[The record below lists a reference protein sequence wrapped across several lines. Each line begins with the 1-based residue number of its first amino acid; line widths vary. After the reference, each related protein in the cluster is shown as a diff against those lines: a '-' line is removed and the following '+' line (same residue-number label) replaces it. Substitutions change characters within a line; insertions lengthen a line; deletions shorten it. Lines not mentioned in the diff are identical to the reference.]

1 MNISQVKYNSNQ
13 NKIIFL
19 TTNNSTPIKMK
30 RFSFSNSKTS
40 NLLKQKCRNKN
51 KIKEAIINNN
61 SSSFN
66 ILNGSQK
73 YIFNN
78 YKLSPLIALLIYE
91 KSINKLFDF
100 IKRRIPKNIFFEIK
114 KKYISFVIEELH
126 IKSKNILLNLSEQ
139 DLMNLNVKLF
149 TSSISINNNSNNSN
163 NFFAQYHKLNSNSNS
178 LNKCNFNS
186 NSLFKLNKDKSKS
199 KFLSF
204 NSFNNAES
212 KKQNKSL
219 VNSTNI
225 LLQPK
230 KSKNICN
237 TEYTHKNNG
246 MQNKFKKNKKIEA
259 GIEFFNHLRNI
270 SMMNGSPKYIPNKN
284 IYLDNRKKVNLKE
297 KIITKDKK
305 LGFIKNKS
313 NNLKK
318 NIIEENKIFGN
329 EEKNENACEKNNNNK
344 NKNEKKEEVKVEDK
358 NCLHQLNLIKENL
371 EDNLKNMFNFSYGYY
386 LNYDR
391 ESESSKSL
399 YKLNND
405 YSNIKIN

>member
-1 MNISQVKYNSNQ
+1 MNISQLKNNNNQ

-40 NLLKQKCRNKN
+40 NQLKPKCRNKN

-66 ILNGSQK
+66 ILNESQK

-100 IKRRIPKNIFFEIK
+100 IKRRIPKNIFLDIK

-126 IKSKNILLNLSEQ
+126 IKSKNILLNLSEH
-139 DLMNLNVKLF
+139 DLINLNVKLF
-149 TSSISINNNSNNSN
+149 ISSLNINNNANISN

-178 LNKCNFNS
+178 LYKCNCNS

-219 VNSTNI
+219 VNTTNI
-225 LLQPK
+225 LLQSK
-230 KSKNICN
+230 KSKNICH
-237 TEYTHKNNG
+237 TEYAHKNNG

-259 GIEFFNHLRNI
+259 GIELLNHLRNI
-270 SMMNGSPKYIPNKN
+270 SMMNGSPKNIPNKN
-284 IYLDNRKKVNLKE
+284 IYLENKKKVNLKE

-313 NNLKK
+313 NNLQK
-318 NIIEENKIFGN
+318 NIIEENKKFGN
-329 EEKNENACEKNNNNK
+329 EEKNENACEKNNNK
-344 NKNEKKEEVKVEDK
+344 NNNEKKEEVKGEDK